1 MFTKVSLPWSIS
13 YKSYRKSVKGNNTEM
28 HMEQGQI
35 FKMQNLMLCTN
46 LQQFTAAQSLH
57 VALFL
62 YSSSCFKGVISVVMC
77 KAR

>member
-1 MFTKVSLPWSIS
+1 
-13 YKSYRKSVKGNNTEM
+13 
-28 HMEQGQI
+28 MEQGQI